1 MEERLDNGRGREERG
16 ERGLVNYYQKMR
28 IKNNEASKR
37 ARLKRRIKQVGQ
49 RFLLWIRGDFSG
61 SGTIKVFCL
70 SLYHVNHVKK
80 EKTESDPG
88 PKVPDPGLKHWFGLP
103 GLNPSVIDTGKQ

>member
-1 MEERLDNGRGREERG
+1 MTVNCQLPKVLDFFQRTNCEFHLRMEERLENGRGREVRG

-49 RFLLWIRGDFSG
+49 PVLLWIRGDFSG
-61 SGTIKVFCL
+61 SGIRPRK
-70 SLYHVNHVKK
+70 
-80 EKTESDPG
+80 G
-88 PKVPDPGLKHWFGLP
+88 
-103 GLNPSVIDTGKQ
+103 I